1 MTGELWHADVVAAS
15 VDLVVV
21 GSANVDRVVRVERH
35 PAPGET
41 VLGGDTALFPG
52 GKGAN
57 TAVAAARQG
66 VRTGFVGA
74 VGDDDGG
81 ALLLAALA
89 AAGVDTSLVRR
100 IEDVPTGAAH
110 ITVSPDGENAI
121 VVSPGANARVSV
133 ADVRAA
139 EDVINA
145 ASVLFAVLE
154 VPLETV
160 VFAVAHA
167 SARGA
172 RVVLNASPV
181 TPLPAETL
189 ATLDPLIV
197 NKQEAAVLLGRTG
210 SGAELAAE
218 LRARGPRS
226 VVVTLGAEGA
236 ILADVDGVVALPA
249 PELGDGRV
257 IDTTG
262 AGDAFAGTL
271 AGTLTTGAPLLDA
284 VRHAVS
290 YAAESVTQH
299 GAQGT

>member
-1 MTGELWHADVVAAS
+1 MAAS
-15 VDLVVV
+15 VDLIVV
-21 GSANVDRVVRVERH
+21 GSANVDRVVRVERR

-81 ALLLAALA
+81 ALLLASLA
-89 AAGVDTSLVRR
+89 EAGVDTSTVRR
-100 IEDVPTGAAH
+100 VDGPSGTAH
-110 ITVSPDGENAI
+110 ITVTPDGENAI

-133 ADVRAA
+133 ADVRRAG
-139 EDVINA
+139 DVVSA

-160 VFAVAHA
+160 CYAVAHA
-167 SARGA
+167 SAHGV

-181 TPLPAETL
+181 AELPAETL
-189 ATLDPLIV
+189 AALDPLIV
-197 NKQEAAVLLGRTG
+197 NKHEAAVLLGGTG
-210 SGAELAAE
+210 DELSGEELAAG
-218 LRARGPRS
+218 LRDRGLRS
-226 VVVTLGAEGA
+226 VVVTLGAAGA
-236 ILADVDGVVALPA
+236 IIADADAVVAVPA

-257 IDTTG
+257 VDTTG
-262 AGDAFAGTL
+262 AGDAFAGAL
-271 AGTLTTGAPLLDA
+271 AAKLATGAPLPDA
-284 VRHAVS
+284 ARHAVI
-290 YAAESVTQH
+290 YAAESVLRH